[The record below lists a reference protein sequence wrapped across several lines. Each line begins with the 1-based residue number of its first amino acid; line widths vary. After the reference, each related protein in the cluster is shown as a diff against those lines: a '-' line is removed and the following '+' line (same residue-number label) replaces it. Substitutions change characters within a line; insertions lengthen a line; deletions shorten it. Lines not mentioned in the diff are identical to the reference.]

1 MDQPRGL
8 TWESSASRA
17 AKITDVPERA
27 SLELMPDKITE
38 TLERLAAR
46 IERRFGA
53 DSGLLNV
60 CQHLIGFSKD
70 TVRVMDDIARPMWWL
85 RITLGV
91 LVVLMAVAAVYTVS
105 SLRLNVTTLSVSDLV
120 QVLEATTSELIV
132 IGGGLFFL
140 VSIETR
146 VKRAR
151 VVDALNK
158 LRAIAHIVDMKQLT
172 KDPDS
177 PDQTMTDLELGRYL
191 DYCSELLSL
200 ISKIGVLYITR
211 FDDPDATQSVN
222 ELEILVT
229 GLSAKIWQKISI
241 VQSRKHTDEASSV
254 AAPVV
259 PRAAT

>member
-1 MDQPRGL
+1 
-8 TWESSASRA
+8 
-17 AKITDVPERA
+17 VPERA
-27 SLELMPDKITE
+27 SLELLPDKITE
-38 TLERLAAR
+38 TLERLQVR

-60 CQHLIGFSKD
+60 CQHLTAFSKN
-70 TVRVMDDIARPMWWL
+70 TAQVMDDISRPMWGL
-85 RITLGV
+85 RLGLGALV
-91 LVVLMAVAAVYTVS
+91 LLMTVAVIYTIS
-105 SLRLNVTTLSVSDLV
+105 SLRLNVTELSVSDLV
-120 QVLEATTSELIV
+120 QVLEATTSEIIV

-241 VQSRKHTDEASSV
+241 VQSRKRALEETIA
-254 AAPVV
+254 
-259 PRAAT
+259 PRASEVNAVPAK